1 MPNPLRRGEELDMI
15 EVSTG
20 SRQLRKVRAFV
31 LAPAV
36 ALALLAPAAPAG
48 ADNCKPTTNAIG
60 IANSTGAATVAATVA
75 CAPAYGEP
83 AGVVT
88 GRKTG

>member
-1 MPNPLRRGEELDMI
+1 MI

-20 SRQLRKVRAFV
+20 SRKLRKVRAFV

-36 ALALLAPAAPAG
+36 VLALLAPAAPAG
-48 ADNCKPTTNAIG
+48 ADNCTTNKIG
-60 IANSTGAATVAATVA
+60 IANSAGGAAKVAATVA
-75 CAPAYGEP
+75 CAPAIGEP
-83 AGVVT
+83 VGVVT

>member
-1 MPNPLRRGEELDMI
+1 MI
-15 EVSTG
+15 EVITG

-48 ADNCKPTTNAIG
+48 ADNCKHTTNAIG
-60 IANSTGAATVAATVA
+60 IANSAGAATVAATGA
-75 CAPAYGEP
+75 CAPAYAYGRP

>member
-1 MPNPLRRGEELDMI
+1 MI

-20 SRQLRKVRAFV
+20 SRKLRKVRAFV
-31 LAPAV
+31 LVPAV
-36 ALALLAPAAPAG
+36 VLALLAPAAPAG
-48 ADNCKPTTNAIG
+48 ADNYCNPTTNAIG
-60 IANSTGAATVAATVA
+60 IANSAGGVATVAATDA
-75 CAPAYGEP
+75 CAPAYGRP

>member
-1 MPNPLRRGEELDMI
+1 MI

-48 ADNCKPTTNAIG
+48 ADNFCKPTTNAIG
-60 IANSTGAATVAATVA
+60 IANSAGAAAVAATVA
-75 CAPAYGEP
+75 CAPAIGEP

>member
-1 MPNPLRRGEELDMI
+1 MI
-15 EVSTG
+15 EVITG

-31 LAPAV
+31 LVPAV

-48 ADNCKPTTNAIG
+48 ADNCTTNAIG
-60 IANSTGAATVAATVA
+60 IANSAGAATVAATDA
-75 CAPAYGEP
+75 CAPAYGRP